1 MVFADS
7 GSNLLGD
14 SGFGGAGSGAGRV
27 VAQAGKLGLAGFNV
41 LSFAVVGRSK
51 LTAFE
56 LSNWPVLN

>member
-14 SGFGGAGSGAGRV
+14 SGFGGAGSGGRV

-56 LSNWPVLN
+56 LLIGLF

>member
-27 VAQAGKLGLAGFNV
+27 VAQAGKLGLAGFYV
-41 LSFAVVGRSK
+41 LSFADVERFKS
-51 LTAFE
+51 TAFA
-56 LSNWPVLN
+56 LSIWPVLN